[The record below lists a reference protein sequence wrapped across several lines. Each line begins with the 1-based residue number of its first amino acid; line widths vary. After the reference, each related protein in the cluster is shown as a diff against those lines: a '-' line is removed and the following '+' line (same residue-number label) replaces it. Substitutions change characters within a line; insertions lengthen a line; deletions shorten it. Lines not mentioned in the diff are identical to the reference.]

1 MPTIPT
7 CGIVVIITLTTTLPM
22 NNRRCYKCRLCGQ
35 LCFANEFVS
44 HLDSAHA
51 VRKDILNDERGLVEA
66 LFIPDDD
73 D

>member
-1 MPTIPT
+1 
-7 CGIVVIITLTTTLPM
+7 M
-22 NNRRCYKCRLCGQ
+22 NNRRSYKCRLCGQ